1 MLNVP
6 SPSFPVP
13 NSQQRV
19 SAGGRSKIPLKPGR
33 SLMDWIKLKSSGKD
47 LTGLK
52 GRLIEV
58 TEEELAKHNK
68 KTDCWTCIRGLV
80 YNITPYMEYHP
91 GGEEE
96 LMKAAGIDGTQLF
109 DQVHRWVNYESM
121 LKECL
126 IGRMAVKHASLLKG
140 TPISSVSPVV
150 SKAFKPRYDWFQ
162 TDSTVTIVI
171 YTKQKNMSSEMVVV
185 DYQENILR
193 GEVTLEDY
201 SYLLLIEL
209 SHRIEDLEESEHV
222 LENWINLF
230 SGTLRGLLAKRL
242 ASHRRLLTVTVLTVC
257 SSNSTGKI
265 EVILQKE
272 DHKVWKK
279 IGQLL
284 EGNNSFIKK
293 SQRGIYYRKCR
304 LASKTDINHNTK
316 LFCIELPRYCHL
328 QVPVGHHVYLML
340 TNEGIEVAKP
350 YTPVSKD
357 LVFDSLQS
365 TLCDK
370 NYIYMMIKIYPN
382 GTFTPHIDKL
392 KMGDHVS
399 VSGPEGCF
407 RMTQIEGMEDIFLV
421 AAGTGLTPMVRLL
434 KNVLSSSSSLRKVKL
449 IFFNKT
455 EADILWREQLETLG
469 LSDGRFEA
477 QYILSEPTQSWVG
490 HRGQIS
496 SSLLSEVLTRSKKD
510 SSALIC
516 VCGPS
521 GFAAQAL
528 RFLEDLG
535 FTKEEIFVFTE

>member
-33 SLMDWIKLKSSGKD
+33 SLMDWIKLKSSSKD

-126 IGRMAVKHASLLKG
+126 IGRMAVKHASVLKG
-140 TPISSVSPVV
+140 TLPSSVSLEA

-193 GEVTLEDY
+193 GEVYVEDY

-209 SHRIEDLEESEHV
+209 SHRIEDL
-222 LENWINLF
+222 
-230 SGTLRGLLAKRL
+230 K
-242 ASHRRLLTVTVLTVC
+242 VC
-257 SSNSTGKI
+257 SANSSGNI

-272 DHKVWKK
+272 EHKVWEN

-284 EGNNSFIKK
+284 KDNNSFIKK
-293 SQRGIYYRKCR
+293 SQRGLYYRKCR

-316 LFCIELPRYCHL
+316 LFCFELPRCCHL

-340 TNEGIEVAKP
+340 TVEDMELVKP

-357 LVFDSLQS
+357 LVINSLQS

-370 NYIYMMIKIYPN
+370 NYIYMMIKIYTN

-392 KMGDHVS
+392 ELGDHVS

-434 KNVLSSSSSLRKVKL
+434 KNVLSNSSSLRKVKL

-455 EADILWREQLETLG
+455 EADILWREQLETLC
-469 LSDGRFEA
+469 LADCRFEA

-490 HRGQIS
+490 HKGQIS
-496 SSLLSEVLTRSKKD
+496 SSLLSEVLTRSKNN

-516 VCGPS
+516 VCGPT
-521 GFAAQAL
+521 GFAAQGL

-535 FTKEEIFVFTE
+535 FNKEDIFVFTE

>member
-33 SLMDWIKLKSSGKD
+33 SLMDWIKLKSSSKD

-126 IGRMAVKHASLLKG
+126 IGRMAVRPASLLKG
-140 TPISSVSPVV
+140 TLPSSVSLGA

-193 GEVTLEDY
+193 GEVTVEDY

-209 SHRIEDLEESEHV
+209 SHRIEDLE
-222 LENWINLF
+222 
-230 SGTLRGLLAKRL
+230 GM
-242 ASHRRLLTVTVLTVC
+242 
-257 SSNSTGKI
+257 
-265 EVILQKE
+265 EV
-272 DHKVWKK
+272 V
-279 IGQLL
+279 
-284 EGNNSFIKK
+284 
-293 SQRGIYYRKCR
+293 
-304 LASKTDINHNTK
+304 
-316 LFCIELPRYCHL
+316 
-328 QVPVGHHVYLML
+328 
-340 TNEGIEVAKP
+340 KP

-357 LVFDSLQS
+357 FIIDSSQL
-365 TLCDK
+365 TLCHK
-370 NYIYMMIKIYPN
+370 KCIYMMIKIYPN
-382 GTFTPHIDKL
+382 GNFTPHIDKL
-392 KMGDHVS
+392 EMGDLVS

-455 EADILWREQLETLG
+455 EADILWREQLETLC

-477 QYILSEPTQSWVG
+477 QYILSEPTQSWDG
-490 HRGQIS
+490 HKGQIS

-521 GFAAQAL
+521 GFAAQGL

>member
-33 SLMDWIKLKSSGKD
+33 SLMDWIKLKSSSKD

-126 IGRMAVKHASLLKG
+126 IGRMAVRPASLLKG
-140 TPISSVSPVV
+140 TLPSSVSLGA

-193 GEVTLEDY
+193 GEVTVEDY

-209 SHRIEDLEESEHV
+209 SHRIEDLEG
-222 LENWINLF
+222 LF
-230 SGTLRGLLAKRL
+230 
-242 ASHRRLLTVTVLTVC
+242 
-257 SSNSTGKI
+257 
-265 EVILQKE
+265 
-272 DHKVWKK
+272 
-279 IGQLL
+279 
-284 EGNNSFIKK
+284 
-293 SQRGIYYRKCR
+293 YRKCR

-316 LFCIELPRYCHL
+316 LFCFELPHCCHL

-340 TNEGIEVAKP
+340 TIEGMEVVKP

-357 LVFDSLQS
+357 FIIDSSQL
-365 TLCDK
+365 TLCHK
-370 NYIYMMIKIYPN
+370 KCIYMMIKIYPN
-382 GTFTPHIDKL
+382 GNFTPHIDKL
-392 KMGDHVS
+392 EMGDLVS

-455 EADILWREQLETLG
+455 EADILWREQLETLC

-477 QYILSEPTQSWVG
+477 QYILSEPTQSWDG
-490 HRGQIS
+490 HKGQIS

-521 GFAAQAL
+521 GFAAQGL

>member
-1 MLNVP
+1 MDPPASLP
-6 SPSFPVP
+6 SPPAPVM
-13 NSQQRV
+13 
-19 SAGGRSKIPLKPGR
+19 IPLKPGR

-80 YNITPYMEYHP
+80 YNVTPYMEYHP

-140 TPISSVSPVV
+140 LTSTEDTGKALINGTLASSVSLEA
-150 SKAFKPRYDWFQ
+150 SKAVKPRYDWFQ

-171 YTKQKNMSSEMVVV
+171 YAKQKNMSSEMVVV
-185 DYQENILR
+185 DYEENILR
-193 GEVTLEDY
+193 GELIVEDY

-209 SHRIEDLEESEHV
+209 SHTIKDLE
-222 LENWINLF
+222 
-230 SGTLRGLLAKRL
+230 
-242 ASHRRLLTVTVLTVC
+242 VC

-265 EVILQKE
+265 EVILHKE
-272 DHKVWKK
+272 DHKVWKNL
-279 IGQLL
+279 GQLL
-284 EGNNSFIKK
+284 KGNNSFIKK
-293 SQRGIYYRKCR
+293 CQRGLYYRKCR

-316 LFCIELPRYCHL
+316 LFCFELPRCCHL
-328 QVPVGHHVYLML
+328 QVPVGHHVYLKR
-340 TNEGIEVAKP
+340 TIEGVEVVKP

-357 LVFDSLQS
+357 LVVDSFQS
-365 TLCDK
+365 SLCNK
-370 NYIYMMIKIYPN
+370 NYIYMMIKIYAN

-392 KMGDHVS
+392 EIGDHVS
-399 VSGPEGCF
+399 VSGSEGCF
-407 RMTQIEGMEDIFLV
+407 KITQIESMEDIFLV

-434 KNVLSSSSSLRKVKL
+434 KNVLSNSASLRKVKL
-449 IFFNKT
+449 IFFNQR
-455 EADILWREQLETLG
+455 EADILWREQMEALC
-469 LSDGRFEA
+469 LSDDRFEA
-477 QYILSEPTQSWVG
+477 QHILSEPSQSWDG
-490 HRGQIS
+490 HKGKIS
-496 SSLLSEVLTRSKKD
+496 SSLLSEVLTRSKEN
-510 SSALIC
+510 SSVLIC
-516 VCGPS
+516 VCGPTAFVDQ
-521 GFAAQAL
+521 GL

-535 FTKEEIFVFTE
+535 FTKDEIFLFRE

>member
-33 SLMDWIKLKSSGKD
+33 SLMDWIKLKSSSKD

-126 IGRMAVKHASLLKG
+126 IGRMAVRPASLLKG
-140 TPISSVSPVV
+140 TLPSSVSLGA

-193 GEVTLEDY
+193 GEVTVEDY

-209 SHRIEDLEESEHV
+209 SHRIEDLE
-222 LENWINLF
+222 
-230 SGTLRGLLAKRL
+230 
-242 ASHRRLLTVTVLTVC
+242 VC
-257 SSNSTGKI
+257 SSDSIGKI

-272 DHKVWKK
+272 DHKVWKN

-284 EGNNSFIKK
+284 KGNDSFIKK
-293 SQRGIYYRKCR
+293 SQRGLFYRKCR

-316 LFCIELPRYCHL
+316 LFCFELPHCCHL

-340 TNEGIEVAKP
+340 TIEGMEVVKP

-357 LVFDSLQS
+357 FIIDSSQL
-365 TLCDK
+365 TLCHK
-370 NYIYMMIKIYPN
+370 KCIYMMIKIYPN
-382 GTFTPHIDKL
+382 GNFTPHIDKL
-392 KMGDHVS
+392 EMGDLVS

-455 EADILWREQLETLG
+455 EADILWREQLETLC

-477 QYILSEPTQSWVG
+477 QYILSEPTQSWDG
-490 HRGQIS
+490 HKGQIS

-521 GFAAQAL
+521 GFAAQGL

>member
-80 YNITPYMEYHP
+80 YNVTPYMEYHP

-140 TPISSVSPVV
+140 LTSTEDTGKALINGTLASSVSLEA
-150 SKAFKPRYDWFQ
+150 SKAVKPRYDWFQ

-171 YTKQKNMSSEMVVV
+171 YAKQKNMSSEMVVV
-185 DYQENILR
+185 DYEENILR
-193 GEVTLEDY
+193 GELIVEDY

-209 SHRIEDLEESEHV
+209 SHTIKDLE
-222 LENWINLF
+222 
-230 SGTLRGLLAKRL
+230 GL
-242 ASHRRLLTVTVLTVC
+242 
-257 SSNSTGKI
+257 
-265 EVILQKE
+265 
-272 DHKVWKK
+272 
-279 IGQLL
+279 
-284 EGNNSFIKK
+284 
-293 SQRGIYYRKCR
+293 YYRKCR

-316 LFCIELPRYCHL
+316 LFCFELPRCCHL
-328 QVPVGHHVYLML
+328 QVPVGHHVYLKR
-340 TNEGIEVAKP
+340 TIEGVEVVKP

-357 LVFDSLQS
+357 LVVDSFQS
-365 TLCDK
+365 SLCNK
-370 NYIYMMIKIYPN
+370 NYIYMMIKIYAN

-392 KMGDHVS
+392 EIGDHVS
-399 VSGPEGCF
+399 VSGSEGCF
-407 RMTQIEGMEDIFLV
+407 KITQIESMEDIFLV

-434 KNVLSSSSSLRKVKL
+434 KNVLSNSASLRKVKL
-449 IFFNKT
+449 IFFNQR
-455 EADILWREQLETLG
+455 EADILWREQMEALC
-469 LSDGRFEA
+469 LSDDRFEA
-477 QYILSEPTQSWVG
+477 QHILSEPSQSWDG
-490 HRGQIS
+490 HKGKIS
-496 SSLLSEVLTRSKKD
+496 SSLLSEVLTRSKEN
-510 SSALIC
+510 SSVLIC
-516 VCGPS
+516 VCGPTAFVDQ
-521 GFAAQAL
+521 GL

-535 FTKEEIFVFTE
+535 FTKDEIFLFRE

>member
-209 SHRIEDLEESEHV
+209 SHRIEDLE
-222 LENWINLF
+222 
-230 SGTLRGLLAKRL
+230 
-242 ASHRRLLTVTVLTVC
+242 VC